1 MHNDSCHPHNT
12 AADITTPAEAITT
25 VAGSKDSQLLTAAE
39 EIRHNWT
46 VEEALALYSQPFPH
60 LIFAAQSV
68 HRRYFDPREV
78 QRSTLLSVKTGGCP
92 EDCAY
97 CPQSAHYKTGV
108 ERHGVLPKDVV
119 RSKALQAKESGSTR
133 FCMGAAWREVKDG
146 KDFDAIVDLVREVH
160 GLGLEVC
167 CTLGMLSES
176 QAQRLKEAGC
186 YAYNHNLD
194 TSPEYYGEII
204 STRTYQ
210 DRLQT
215 LSNVRNAGMTVCCG
229 GIVGMGEGPKDR
241 IGLLVQLA
249 NQSVHPESVPINM
262 LVKVEGTPLAKEEQ
276 VDPIEFVRMIATARI
291 MMPKAMVR
299 LSAGR
304 MEMSDEMQAL
314 CFVAGA
320 NSVFAGEKLLTTP
333 NPGDDHDNKLLQ
345 RLGMRYMEAESC
357 NHEVAA

>member
-1 MHNDSCHPHNT
+1 MHNESTCCS
-12 AADITTPAEAITT
+12 
-25 VAGSKDSQLLTAAE
+25 VSSKNRSSSELK
-39 EIRHNWT
+39 HSWT
-46 VEEALALYSQPFPH
+46 LEEAQRIYSQPFPE
-60 LIFAAQSV
+60 LIHQAQTV
-68 HRRYFDPREV
+68 HRTYFNPNEV

-146 KDFDAIVDLVREVH
+146 KDFDAILDLVREVRST
-160 GLGLEVC
+160 GLEVC
-167 CTLGMLSES
+167 CTLGMLNES

-210 DRLQT
+210 DRLKT
-215 LSNVRNAGMTVCCG
+215 LQNVRDAGMTVCCG
-229 GIVGMGEGPKDR
+229 GIVGMGEGINDR
-241 IGLLVQLA
+241 LGLLVQLA
-249 NQSVHPESVPINM
+249 NQETHPESVPINM
-262 LVKVEGTPLAKEEQ
+262 LVKVEGTPLAKGDH
-276 VDPIEFVRMIATARI
+276 VDPFEFVRMVATARV
-291 MMPKAMVR
+291 MMPRSMVR

-314 CFVAGA
+314 CFIAGA
-320 NSVFAGEKLLTTP
+320 NSIFAGEKLLTTL
-333 NPGDDHDNKLLQ
+333 NPGDDHDNKLMQ
-345 RLGMRYMEAESC
+345 RLGMHYREGSDC
-357 NHEVAA
+357 STDVAA